1 MFKLFGK
8 LQVAVPSN
16 DFHSTILSKVFNEK
30 RGYILFYEWDIM
42 TEMKMKSICSHPN
55 SEGKE
60 TPPVEPSQ

>member
-30 RGYILFYEWDIM
+30 RGYIFFYKRDII
-42 TEMKMKSICSHPN
+42 TVMKMKSICGHSN
-55 SEGKE
+55 SEGKK
-60 TPPVEPSQ
+60 TPLVELSQ

>member
-16 DFHSTILSKVFNEK
+16 NFHPIILSKVFNEK
-30 RGYILFYEWDIM
+30 RGYILFYKRDII
-42 TEMKMKSICSHPN
+42 TVMKMKSICGHSN

-60 TPPVEPSQ
+60 TPPVELSL

>member
-30 RGYILFYEWDIM
+30 RGYILFYKWDII
-42 TEMKMKSICSHPN
+42 TVMKMKSICSNPN

-60 TPPVEPSQ
+60 TPPVELSQ